1 VARLE
6 EVMDPAYL
14 DGLETWPLSEVRA
27 RRESVTE
34 VETGLSYLRRIVQGR
49 LDIVIAEQHRRL
61 EGEESGD
68 LSHLVEQLPKI
79 LSGHVRA
86 PGLGRLPAMMGPG
99 AVDPSIE
106 GELEAI
112 LPASQLGS
120 LPELSD
126 ADLADRAERLNAL
139 ERSVSSQRRAVRD
152 VFDHIQDE
160 VVRRFRTGEATLEN
174 LLP

>member
-14 DGLETWPLSEVRA
+14 DGLEAWPLSEVRA

-34 VETGLSYLRRIVQGR
+34 VETGLSYLRRIIQGR
-49 LDIVIAEQHRRL
+49 LDIVVAEQHRRG

-99 AVDPSIE
+99 ELDTGIE
-106 GELEAI
+106 DELEAI

-120 LPELSD
+120 LPDLSD
-126 ADLADRAERLNAL
+126 ADLAERAAELDAL
-139 ERSVSSQRRAVRD
+139 ERSVSSRRRGVLD
-152 VFDHIQDE
+152 VVDRIQEE

>member
-1 VARLE
+1 
-6 EVMDPAYL
+6 MDPAYL
-14 DGLETWPLSEVRA
+14 DGLETWSLSEVRA

-49 LDIVIAEQHRRL
+49 LDIVVAEQHRRL

-99 AVDPSIE
+99 EVDTGIE
-106 GELEAI
+106 HELEDI

-120 LPELSD
+120 LPDLSD
-126 ADLADRAERLNAL
+126 AGLAERAAQLDGL
-139 ERSVSSQRRAVRD
+139 ERSVSSQRRAVLD
-152 VFDHIQDE
+152 VVDRIQEE

>member
-14 DGLETWPLSEVRA
+14 DGLETWSLSEVRA

-34 VETGLSYLRRIVQGR
+34 VETGLSYLRRIIQGR
-49 LDIVIAEQHRRL
+49 LDIVVAEQHRRL
-61 EGEESGD
+61 AGEESGD
-68 LSHLVEQLPKI
+68 LSHLVDQLPKI

-86 PGLGRLPAMMGPG
+86 PGPGRLPAMMGPG
-99 AVDPSIE
+99 ELDTGIE
-106 GELEAI
+106 IELEAI

-120 LPELSD
+120 LPDLSE
-126 ADLADRAERLNAL
+126 ADLTERAAELDAL
-139 ERSVSSQRRAVRD
+139 ERSVSSRRRAVLD
-152 VFDHIQDE
+152 VVDRIQEE